1 MARKEIL
8 SFVDDLDGT
17 ELDVEDVHTIDWS
30 WLGVDYRLDVSSE
43 NLDKIENGKVPLAR
57 LLAVSTRVG
66 GRRQSTAPKATTGGS
81 QRSTQSRARSST
93 DAAAVREWA
102 ASNGY
107 DIAPRGRIPG
117 AVLEAYDAAH

>member
-1 MARKEIL
+1 MARKEVL

-17 ELDVEDVHTIDWS
+17 ELDVEDTHTVDWS
-30 WLGVDYRLDVSSE
+30 WLGVEYRLDVSSE

-57 LLAVSTRVG
+57 LRAASTRVG
-66 GRRQSTAPKATTGGS
+66 GRRHSTAPKATTVGS
-81 QRSTQSRARSST
+81 QRPSRSRDRST
-93 DAAAVREWA
+93 DGAAVREWA

>member
-8 SFVDDLDGT
+8 SFVDDLDGI
-17 ELDVEDVHTIDWS
+17 ELDVEDTHTIDWS

-43 NLDKIENGKVPLAR
+43 NLEKIENGKVPLAR

-81 QRSTQSRARSST
+81 
-93 DAAAVREWA
+93 
-102 ASNGY
+102 
-107 DIAPRGRIPG
+107 
-117 AVLEAYDAAH
+117 

>member
-1 MARKEIL
+1 MARKEVV

-17 ELDVEDVHTIDWS
+17 ELDVEDTHTVDWS

-57 LLAVSTRVG
+57 LLTASTRVG

-81 QRSTQSRARSST
+81 QRPSRSRDRST
-93 DAAAVREWA
+93 DGAAVREWA
-102 ASNGY
+102 AGNGY

-117 AVLEAYDAAH
+117 AVLEAYHEAH

>member
-8 SFVDDLDGT
+8 SFVDDLDST
-17 ELDVEDVHTIDWS
+17 ELDVDDTHSVDWS
-30 WLGVDYRLDVSSE
+30 WLGVEYRLDVSSE

-66 GRRQSTAPKATTGGS
+66 GRRHSTAPKATTGGS
-81 QRSTQSRARSST
+81 QRPSRSRTGSTT
-93 DAAAVREWA
+93 DAGAVREWA
-102 ASNGY
+102 ARNGY
-107 DIAPRGRIPG
+107 DIAPRGRIPR